1 MKIEEKHANGA
12 SLSIHYDTEEYP
24 YGDVKREKRFQEIL
38 TFVKDWRESQPSPQD
53 EDEDPD
59 KGKSGSTAYFSGAV
73 DRKYDTD
80 ATWNY
85 SPVIRATDTHQI
97 SLRYNE
103 GGLR

>member
-12 SLSIHYDTEEYP
+12 SLSIHYGTEEYP
-24 YGDVKREKRFQEIL
+24 YGDVKKETRFQEIL
-38 TFVKDWRESQPSPQD
+38 QFVKDWRESQPEKEE
-53 EDEDPD
+53 EDNSEE
-59 KGKSGSTAYFSGAV
+59 GKTGTTSYFSGAV

-85 SPVIRATDTHQI
+85 SPIIRANVESQI

-103 GGLR
+103 GGLK